1 MRETETLL
9 VDAREQVYTAL
20 AEMQTA
26 QPYSLHSSYPK
37 GTPEQPVVTWAEYSN
52 VATDCPVVDELVF
65 QIDLWTRD
73 RAGQQ
78 ELSQAVNQTMTALG
92 LKRVYAG
99 PDRYEDTGSGCWRK
113 TFRFGRKVDKRTMRL
128 ID

>member
-1 MRETETLL
+1 MREIETLL

-37 GTPEQPVVTWAEYSN
+37 GTPEHPVVTWAEYSN

-73 RAGQQ
+73 RAGQPGT
-78 ELSQAVNQTMTALG
+78 ERTDKVHNL
-92 LKRVYAG
+92 
-99 PDRYEDTGSGCWRK
+99 RK
-113 TFRFGRKVDKRTMRL
+113 TGINVLK
-128 ID
+128 